1 MAKLKLD
8 TRPKHTINMRLDFDT
23 YDILRQYAISRDR
36 SLSFV
41 LNRVLGVAARQIESG
56 KLHVET

>member
-1 MAKLKLD
+1 MAKLKPD
-8 TRPKHTINMRLDFDT
+8 TQLKHTINMRLDYST

>member
-1 MAKLKLD
+1 MAKLNPD
-8 TRPKHTINMRLDFDT
+8 TRPKHTVNMRLDFDT
-23 YDILRQYAISRDR
+23 YDVLRNYAISRDR

-41 LNRVLGVAARQIESG
+41 INRVLSLAAKQIEAG